1 MMFLK
6 KFERG
11 ESSMSAKI
19 LAMLRQDVLHAL
31 SILEETKKAVA
42 KSPDDLAQAKRMLA
56 AVLAN
61 GNASGKEISELEAYV
76 ASKERFSNEKDKYL
90 KLAET
95 LVEDACAELVDYVI
109 DICVPEEHRKDA
121 IVDYIS
127 GNVTADVFWGKD
139 QENHCV
145 LDLRTKKIKHI
156 KTQP

>member
-1 MMFLK
+1 
-6 KFERG
+6 
-11 ESSMSAKI
+11 
-19 LAMLRQDVLHAL
+19 MLRQDVSHAL

-42 KSPDDLAQAKRMLA
+42 KSPDELAQAKRILA

-61 GNASGKEISELEAYV
+61 GNTIDKELSDLKAHV
-76 ASKERFSNEKDKYL
+76 ASRERFYNERDKYL

-121 IVDYIS
+121 RVDYIS
-127 GNVTADVFWGKD
+127 GNVMADVFWGKD